1 MGTYMAR
8 KRAACKLTPR
18 IIIEPHIDRR
28 TDQSI
33 RLGLCI
39 CFPDDVEFYSK
50 TRGWNQYDP
59 YITAVVE
66 RDNRVVAHAA
76 AIDKGIAVGRHT
88 LRAAGIMNVFVLPG
102 YRNQGL
108 AAVVVRAALEEAERQ
123 EFDMGLLFCKSR
135 LEYMYSGAGWRKIKD
150 RHITRVVGNSELP
163 LRPHIIS
170 MCYPLKLKTLP
181 PGDIHLRGNEW

>member
-1 MGTYMAR
+1 MV
-8 KRAACKLTPR
+8 KAAYELTPR

-66 RDNRVVAHAA
+66 RDKRVVAHATV
-76 AIDKGIAVGRHT
+76 IDKSITVGRQVV
-88 LRAAGIMNVFVLPG
+88 RVAGIMNVFVLSE
-102 YRNQGL
+102 YRKQGL
-108 AAVVVRAALEEAERQ
+108 ATEVVRAALEEAERQ
-123 EFDMGLLFCKSR
+123 GFDMGLLFCKAW
-135 LEYMYSGAGWRKIKD
+135 LESVYSGAGWKKISD
-150 RHITRVVGNSELP
+150 RHITRVVGRRELT
-163 LRPHIIS
+163 LRENIIS
-170 MCYPLKLKTLP
+170 VYYPLKLQSLP
-181 PGDIHLRGNEW
+181 PGDIHLRGNDW

>member
-1 MGTYMAR
+1 MR
-8 KRAACKLTPR
+8 KAACELTPR
-18 IIIEPHIDRR
+18 VIIEPYIDRR

-66 RDNRVVAHAA
+66 RDERVVAHAT
-76 AIDKGIAVGRHT
+76 AIDKSITVGRQVVQV
-88 LRAAGIMNVFVLPG
+88 AGIMNVFVLPE
-102 YRNQGL
+102 YRRQGL
-108 AAVVVRAALEEAERQ
+108 ATEVARAALVEAERQ
-123 EFDMGLLFCKSR
+123 GFDMGLLFCKSG
-135 LEYMYSGAGWRKIKD
+135 LEPVYSGAGWKKISD
-150 RHITRVVGNSELP
+150 RHITRVVAKRELP
-163 LRPHIIS
+163 LRKHIIS
-170 MCYPLKLKTLP
+170 MYYPLKLKILP